1 MSKSRLTGTDMNTKR
16 IHSLPLFLMAACSFM
31 ALTVFS
37 PNAGASGGV
46 DVLNVKFESS
56 GGMITISYDLQA
68 PADREY
74 AVRITLRRKQNSSYV
89 YTPISL
95 KGDCGEGAFSG
106 SNKKVTW
113 DFFKEF
119 PQGLDGDDFYFTV
132 RVEMLPQKGSNTWLY
147 IGGGA
152 IIAGGAAAAI
162 LLSGG
167 SKESGGTTTEQGY
180 PKPLG
185 RPGTY

>member
-1 MSKSRLTGTDMNTKR
+1 MSKSTLAGSDMNTKPN
-16 IHSLPLFLMAACSFM
+16 HSFSILLMAACWLL
-31 ALTVFS
+31 ALTVFG
-37 PNAGASGGV
+37 PGARASGGV
-46 DVLNVKFESS
+46 DVLNVKFEST
-56 GGMITISYDLQA
+56 GGLITISYDLQA

-89 YTPISL
+89 YTPIAL

-132 RVEMLPQKGSNTWLY
+132 RVEMLPQKGSNAWLY

-167 SKESGGTTTEQGY
+167 SKESGGTTSDQGY